1 MGEIDTLSISTFM
14 APKWCEKKD
23 FYIIQYLKLWSEQPP
38 FKSKI
43 WDNRLKNCEFLIPMD
58 YIRCSYEGKMT
69 FNALSQRKQD

>member
-1 MGEIDTLSISTFM
+1 MGG
-14 APKWCEKKD
+14 
-23 FYIIQYLKLWSEQPP
+23 WSEQPP

-69 FNALSQRKQD
+69 FNALSQRIQDQLNVIHGSFEDVVLIDISTWKKHTLLGL